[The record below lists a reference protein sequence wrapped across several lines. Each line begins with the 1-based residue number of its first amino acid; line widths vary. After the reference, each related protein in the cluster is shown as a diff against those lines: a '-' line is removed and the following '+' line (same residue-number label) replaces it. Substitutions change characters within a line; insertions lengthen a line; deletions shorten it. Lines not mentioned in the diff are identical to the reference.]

1 MAHLNSITA
10 TQYTKFAISR
20 KPIPDGFCDTEKEY
34 YDLFRG
40 EMLDHASVTGL
51 KEQSIVYLESMR
63 DIPQTGTPANIVKVP
78 VYGEDQSFSIGAQ
91 PDSPDLEFT
100 LNLEPEAWAVQ
111 SAPTTAATTAAA
123 AARRAYHKSQIK
135 RMAGSGTEYAMA
147 FYYLNAKL
155 ERPVTRPGVASADKK
170 FYLPSAALAATDLAR
185 IEYDAVGQNSNSL
198 MFFRGRVESV
208 LYNPMRDDA
217 STATV
222 TLSITSPDFYGL
234 YTIDG
239 SAGNHIQLIDA
250 KDYGSIKLTDGHK
263 ATGTPLKIDAN
274 AFVKWYDKALTG
286 YEFQAASSA
295 TTVFT
300 AAPGAMTT
308 YIAAPNN
315 AAYITLTKA
324 ASATTGSGNLTVSVK
339 EDGVAGT
346 VDTVEIPV
354 VVT

>member
-40 EMLDHASVTGL
+40 ELLTNAGL

-111 SAPTTAATTAAA
+111 GVPATGTSATHNANKL
-123 AARRAYHKSQIK
+123 AYHKSQIK

-155 ERPVTRPGVASADKK
+155 ERPVTRPGVEVTDRNV
-170 FYLPSAALAATDLAR
+170 LIPSGNLAATELAKV
-185 IEYDAVGQNSNSL
+185 EYNAVGQNSNSL
-198 MFFRGRVESV
+198 MFFRGRVESI

-234 YTIDG
+234 YTIDSG
-239 SAGNHIQLIDA
+239 ANDFIQLINAD
-250 KDYGSIKLTDGHK
+250 DYGSIKLNDDTSPY
-263 ATGTPLKIDAN
+263 TLKIEDV
-274 AFVKWYDKALTG
+274 VKWYDGSLNDYAFRAQSGTV
-286 YEFQAASSA
+286 A
-295 TTVFT
+295 T
-300 AAPGAMTT
+300 MTT
-308 YIAAPNN
+308 NRSAYVEHTNANN
-315 AAYITLTKA
+315 SVVLTK
-324 ASATTGSGNLTVSVK
+324 LQVSL
-339 EDGVAGT
+339 ELL
-346 VDTVEIPV
+346 I
-354 VVT
+354 